1 MPRLTIRYG
10 DLVLHD
16 GEVEEMQFT
25 DSATHVSVSGKVA
38 AAAKPASAA
47 GLLDLLAG
55 ARKTNTQKMVEERR
69 RELKAE
75 QAQVVET
82 DSEEEPTDVDA

>member
-1 MPRLTIRYG
+1 MPRLTIRYN

-16 GEVEEMQFT
+16 GEVEEFSFT
-25 DSATHVSVSGKVA
+25 DSTTHVSVSGKVA
-38 AAAKPASAA
+38 APKAAASA

-55 ARKTNTQKMVEERR
+55 ARKNNTQKMVEERR

-75 QAQVVET
+75 QAEVVA
-82 DSEEEPTDVDA
+82 DSEEPTDVDA